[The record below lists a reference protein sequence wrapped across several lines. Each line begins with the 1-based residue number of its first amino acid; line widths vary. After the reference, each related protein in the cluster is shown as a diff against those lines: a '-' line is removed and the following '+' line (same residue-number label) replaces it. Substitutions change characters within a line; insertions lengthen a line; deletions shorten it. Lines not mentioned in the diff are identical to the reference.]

1 MSSGNTIKR
10 IFISDIHIGDGRSV
24 SPGRNFHPYCWF
36 YDDRPDMLVEFLKQ
50 YCIDDESV
58 AEVVIVGDL
67 FDEWVCPTQF
77 DPTDRDH
84 QEQQFKN
91 VANASQNQLVT
102 AWLRELARQQRLIYL
117 RGNHDMLANKPIME
131 EIFPGLKHQGRDDG
145 HDDDGHD
152 VYRTDDGIWAEHGHW
167 YGLFNAPLPPRSG
180 MGRFG
185 ASVLPLGFFISRVAA
200 QNGLKTGKS
209 INGSGVFADWIGHI
223 HRNVPDSKDPTKA
236 MNESTLSAID
246 DALMGLFD
254 TLVKDSASDQYGAL
268 LNGLDNIPGLVTWQE
283 VKDRYRGIFSQWS
296 TYRPHDVNPYDAL
309 WSDAGSLDRAVNSIF
324 HNEKTKIVICG
335 HTHKCDFSSTLDLFE
350 PAELIPSGTKNIYA
364 NTGAWTNDTS
374 RCTFVETEL
383 NRDTG
388 SHSVRLREWTRQL
401 ADGQYTARDVRP
413 EESISKDVW
422 IHALV

>member
-131 EIFPGLKHQGRDDG
+131 EISRDLSTRG
-145 HDDDGHD
+145 
-152 VYRTDDGIWAEHGHW
+152 VMMATMTTATMSIVLTTA
-167 YGLFNAPLPPRSG
+167 YGLSTATGMVFSMRPCPPDLVWDDSG
-180 MGRFG
+180 
-185 ASVLPLGFFISRVAA
+185 RVCCP
-200 QNGLKTGKS
+200 S
-209 INGSGVFADWIGHI
+209 
-223 HRNVPDSKDPTKA
+223 
-236 MNESTLSAID
+236 
-246 DALMGLFD
+246 
-254 TLVKDSASDQYGAL
+254 
-268 LNGLDNIPGLVTWQE
+268 
-283 VKDRYRGIFSQWS
+283 
-296 TYRPHDVNPYDAL
+296 
-309 WSDAGSLDRAVNSIF
+309 
-324 HNEKTKIVICG
+324 
-335 HTHKCDFSSTLDLFE
+335 DFSFPVLQ
-350 PAELIPSGTKNIYA
+350 P
-364 NTGAWTNDTS
+364 
-374 RCTFVETEL
+374 R
-383 NRDTG
+383 
-388 SHSVRLREWTRQL
+388 
-401 ADGQYTARDVRP
+401 TA
-413 EESISKDVW
+413 
-422 IHALV
+422 